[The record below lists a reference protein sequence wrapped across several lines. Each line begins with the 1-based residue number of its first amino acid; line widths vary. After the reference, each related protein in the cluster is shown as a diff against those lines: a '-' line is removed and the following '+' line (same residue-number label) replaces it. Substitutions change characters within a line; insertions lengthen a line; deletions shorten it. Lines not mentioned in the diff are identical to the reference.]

1 MSPDSSPTSSTQS
14 SSGRTPFWL
23 RVARTARL
31 HADTYEE
38 VEADPSSIVQ
48 ATGIVLVSGLAGVLG
63 AFLRIQLGTP
73 LPGSALPLPWH
84 LALIGLEPLV
94 VWVIGCA
101 FAYMVGATFLK
112 GPETESDYREL
123 LRTTGFSFAPG
134 SLTFFAWL
142 PPSEFGLGII
152 ALAKLWVLVACIVG
166 IRQALD
172 FTTGRA
178 IGTLGASFVL
188 LWLVLWGL
196 TVTPLPF

>member
-1 MSPDSSPTSSTQS
+1 MSSDASPS
-14 SSGRTPFWL
+14 SSGARTPFWL

-48 ATGIVLVSGLAGVLG
+48 ATSIVLVSGLAGVLG
-63 AFLRIQLGTP
+63 AYLRVRLGTP
-73 LPGSALPLPWH
+73 LPGDALPLPWH
-84 LALIGLEPLV
+84 LALIGFEPLV
-94 VWVIGCA
+94 VWSVGCA

-112 GPETESDYREL
+112 GPETETDYREL

-134 SLTFFAWL
+134 SLAFFSWL
-142 PPSEFGLGII
+142 PPSALGLSVV
-152 ALAKLWVLVACIVG
+152 AFAKLWVLLACIVG

-178 IGTLGASFVL
+178 IGTLGVSFVL
-188 LWLVLWGL
+188 LWLMLWGL